1 MLLQSGQVLE
11 RIAAV
16 ELAGVDEA
24 QIQVAHGRT
33 VFGLEEQ
40 GVLAMQDRLL
50 DCLAGIGVLF
60 RVFVITF
67 PGSLLA

>member
-67 PGSLLA
+67 RGSLLA